1 MLHAN
6 PLFAFR
12 CRKSLVDAPCLDGGV
27 LIRNN
32 SFSVKTLDTGLK
44 GNINGF
50 LMLSTVN
57 KPYLMQNNKCKICYE
72 ILSIR
77 YYGKKFL
84 PLQPKMV
91 VWLRLCI
98 NTLDNNKI

>member
-1 MLHAN
+1 
-6 PLFAFR
+6 
-12 CRKSLVDAPCLDGGV
+12 
-27 LIRNN
+27 
-32 SFSVKTLDTGLK
+32 
-44 GNINGF
+44 
-50 LMLSTVN
+50 MLSTVN

-91 VWLRLCI
+91 VWLRLCV
-98 NTLDNNKI
+98 NTLDNNNINIKLKIKNNAYNSAIGKKRQKGACR

>member
-27 LIRNN
+27 FIRNN

-44 GNINGF
+44 
-50 LMLSTVN
+50 
-57 KPYLMQNNKCKICYE
+57 
-72 ILSIR
+72 
-77 YYGKKFL
+77 
-84 PLQPKMV
+84 
-91 VWLRLCI
+91 
-98 NTLDNNKI
+98 

>member
-1 MLHAN
+1 
-6 PLFAFR
+6 
-12 CRKSLVDAPCLDGGV
+12 
-27 LIRNN
+27 
-32 SFSVKTLDTGLK
+32 
-44 GNINGF
+44 
-50 LMLSTVN
+50 MLSTVN
-57 KPYLMQNNKCKICYE
+57 KPYLMQNNKCKICCE

-98 NTLDNNKI
+98 NTLENNKI

>member
-1 MLHAN
+1 
-6 PLFAFR
+6 
-12 CRKSLVDAPCLDGGV
+12 
-27 LIRNN
+27 
-32 SFSVKTLDTGLK
+32 
-44 GNINGF
+44 
-50 LMLSTVN
+50 MLSTVN

-77 YYGKKFL
+77 YCGKNFL